1 MKLSDLVLGTIIAIM
16 LAFLWLFLLFS
27 NSVCGQESPRSKQ
40 FVQGDTLRI
49 FWQPNTEADLE
60 GYILTAAWNDSTGIY
75 TTQDTTLLHVP
86 VTTTVY
92 SVQAYDTDGNISE
105 KSEDV
110 IAYLMEGFKEVYN
123 VSELSVYMSESGTYD
138 IPAQRLGFWDGIY
151 CEFDAL
157 VEKTGIWQIGVYCS
171 GKINGSKL
179 FVNDQT
185 IHNINTGPAYI
196 RHIEL
201 PLYKGVNTFNISA
214 QGAVFLWQDAITF
227 KWISKITDTEPPEK
241 VQYLDL
247 EIVN

>member
-1 MKLSDLVLGTIIAIM
+1 M
-16 LAFLWLFLLFS
+16 LAFIWSFVLFPNNIF
-27 NSVCGQESPRSKQ
+27 GHESPRSKQ

-60 GYILTAAWNDSTGIY
+60 GYILTALWNDSTGIY
-75 TTQDTTLLHVP
+75 TTQDTTLLHAP
-86 VTTTVY
+86 TETTVY
-92 SVQAYDTDGNISE
+92 SVQAYDTAGNISE

-110 IAYLMEGFKEVYN
+110 IAYLMEGFKEVYH
-123 VSELSVYMSESGTYD
+123 VSALSSYMSGSGTYD

-171 GKINGSKL
+171 GKTNGSKL
-179 FVNDQT
+179 FINDKT
-185 IHNINTGPAYI
+185 KHNINTGPAYS
-196 RHIEL
+196 RYIEL

-227 KWISKITDTEPPEK
+227 KWISKIEDTEPPAK
-241 VQYLDL
+241 VRMIDL
-247 EIVN
+247 EIIK